1 MLLPSATLFLL
12 LLCND
17 EALIGPRVNGRG
29 LNLFTGGVI
38 TLLVML
44 SIILTA
50 SVLVPEIGSETI
62 IATLVAGS
70 ATALVIH
77 LATPSDAPA
86 EPADTALRHTWRMPP
101 LTNLPPR
108 HLTTLNRAWLFV
120 LRVYLIVAGG
130 LVLLRIINLAT
141 NGA

>member
-1 MLLPSATLFLL
+1 VFLL

-86 EPADTALRHTWRMPP
+86 DTALRHTWRMPP

>member
-1 MLLPSATLFLL
+1 
-12 LLCND
+12 
-17 EALIGPRVNGRG
+17 
-29 LNLFTGGVI
+29 
-38 TLLVML
+38 
-44 SIILTA
+44 
-50 SVLVPEIGSETI
+50 
-62 IATLVAGS
+62 
-70 ATALVIH
+70 
-77 LATPSDAPA
+77 
-86 EPADTALRHTWRMPP
+86 MPP

>member
-1 MLLPSATLFLL
+1 VFLL

-108 HLTTLNRAWLFV
+108 HLTTLNRA
-120 LRVYLIVAGG
+120 
-130 LVLLRIINLAT
+130 
-141 NGA
+141 